1 MDDLISV
8 IIPAYNAEKY
18 MDRCLNSIVK
28 QSYNNLQIIVVNDG
42 STDNTKKIL
51 EKFAEADN
59 RIVVINQKNGG
70 VSQARNN
77 GIYIAKG
84 KYMCFVDSDDYI
96 DINMIQ

>member
-42 STDNTKKIL
+42 STD
-51 EKFAEADN
+51 
-59 RIVVINQKNGG
+59 
-70 VSQARNN
+70 
-77 GIYIAKG
+77 
-84 KYMCFVDSDDYI
+84 
-96 DINMIQ
+96 

>member
-51 EKFAEADN
+51 EKFAEAHRPHKDSRRDRVDR
-59 RIVVINQKNGG
+59 RIHDSQISEDSLSDG
-70 VSQARNN
+70 VSEDT
-77 GIYIAKG
+77 GI
-84 KYMCFVDSDDYI
+84 
-96 DINMIQ
+96 

>member
-42 STDNTKKIL
+42 STDNTCL
-51 EKFAEADN
+51 LYTS
-59 RIVVINQKNGG
+59 RCV
-70 VSQARNN
+70 
-77 GIYIAKG
+77 
-84 KYMCFVDSDDYI
+84 
-96 DINMIQ
+96 